1 MTINCGGQ
9 SINFSS
15 PKVMGILNVTPD
27 SFFDG
32 GSYNGIDAAL
42 SQTEKMLNEG
52 ATFIDVG
59 GMSSRPGAEI
69 ISEEEELKR
78 VVPVV
83 EAISNRFAQAVVSV
97 DTIRA
102 SVAKVAVQAGAAI
115 VNDISAGRFDEAML
129 PTVGALKVPFIAMHM
144 QGLPATM
151 QQNPQYEN
159 VVAEV
164 LAFMQERL
172 AACRAAGITD
182 VVIDPGFGFGKT
194 VEHNYA
200 LLRGLKEFE
209 ALNCPIL
216 VGVSRKSMICK
227 LLGVKPE
234 NALNGTT
241 AVNTLALLNGAHILR
256 VHDVKEAV
264 EVVKVAEAY
273 KSN

>member
-52 ATFIDVG
+52 AVFIDVG

-78 VVPVV
+78 VVTVV
-83 EAISNRFAQAVVSV
+83 EAISNRFAQAVISV

-102 SVAKVAVQAGAAI
+102 AVAKAAVQAGAAM

-129 PTVGALKVPFIAMHM
+129 PTVAALKVPFIAMHM

-159 VVAEV
+159 VLAEV
-164 LAFMQERL
+164 LEFMQERL
-172 AACRAAGITD
+172 AACRATGITD
-182 VVIDPGFGFGKT
+182 VIIDPGFGFGKT
-194 VEHNYA
+194 VEHNYT
-200 LLRGLKEFE
+200 LLRGLKEFQ

-227 LLGVKPE
+227 LLGVNPE

-241 AVNTLALLNGAHILR
+241 AVNTLAVLNSANILR
-256 VHDVKEAV
+256 VHDVREAV
-264 EVVKVAEAY
+264 EVVKVLQAY
-273 KSN
+273 GI

>member
-9 SINFSS
+9 PINLST

-32 GSYNGIDAAL
+32 GHYGGVDSAL
-42 SQTEKMLNEG
+42 TQAEKMLNEG

-59 GMSSRPGAEI
+59 GMSSRPGADI
-69 ISEEEELKR
+69 ISVEEELAR
-78 VVPVV
+78 VIPVI
-83 EAISNRFAQAVVSV
+83 EAVTAKFPHVIVSI

-102 SVAKVAVQAGAAI
+102 AVARQAVEAGAAI

-129 PTVGALKVPFIAMHM
+129 PTVAALKVPFIAMHM

-164 LAFMQERL
+164 LAFMQQRL
-172 AACRAAGITD
+172 AACHTAGISQ
-182 VVIDPGFGFGKT
+182 VIIDPGFGFGKT
-194 VEHNYA
+194 VEHNYT
-200 LLRGLKEFE
+200 LLRGLKEFQS
-209 ALNCPIL
+209 LNCPIL

-264 EVVKVAEAY
+264 EVVKVVESY
-273 KSN
+273 TG

>member
-9 SINFSS
+9 TINLST

-32 GSYNGIDAAL
+32 GHYSGVDSAL
-42 SQTEKMLNEG
+42 AQTEKMLNEG

-59 GMSSRPGAEI
+59 GMSSRPGADI
-69 ISEEEELKR
+69 ISVEEELAR
-78 VVPVV
+78 VIPVV
-83 EAISNRFAQAVVSV
+83 DAVTAKFPHVIVSI

-102 SVAKVAVQAGAAI
+102 AVARQAVEAGAAI

-129 PTVGALKVPFIAMHM
+129 PTVAALKVPFITMHM

-164 LAFMQERL
+164 LAFMQQRL
-172 AACRAAGITD
+172 AACHTAGISQ
-182 VVIDPGFGFGKT
+182 VIIDPGFGFGKT
-194 VEHNYA
+194 VEHNYT
-200 LLRGLKEFE
+200 LLRGLKEFQS
-209 ALNCPIL
+209 LNSPIL

-264 EVVKVAEAY
+264 EVVKVVESY
-273 KSN
+273 TG

>member
-9 SINFSS
+9 PINFSS

-32 GSYNGIDAAL
+32 GSYNGLHAAL
-42 SQTEKMLNEG
+42 TQTEKMLNEG

-83 EAISNRFAQAVVSV
+83 EAISKRFAQAVLSV

-102 SVAKVAVQAGAAI
+102 SVAKTAVQAGAAI

-129 PTVGALKVPFIAMHM
+129 PTVAALKVPFIAMHM

-172 AACRAAGITD
+172 AACRAPGITD

-200 LLRGLKEFE
+200 LLRGLKEFQV
-209 ALNCPIL
+209 LNCPIL

-227 LLGVKPE
+227 LLGVNPE

-241 AVNTLALLNGAHILR
+241 AANTLAVLNGANILR
-256 VHDVKEAV
+256 VHDVREAV
-264 EVVKVAEAY
+264 EVVKVLQAY
-273 KSN
+273 GI